1 MIMDTINEFLKTP
14 FFEKSDTEN
23 LNIDTGRV
31 QKLNRLF
38 AGYDYKP
45 ATMHLLP
52 RVKRNQIWSIKNEYM
67 DFEGHLQKAIHP
79 FMVLVSS
86 DPELLDNETE
96 FVRVFPISPFVE
108 KASSNDIICSDTSI
122 VGFPFLIESWNG
134 QPVLTEILDKYVTNY
149 IVDKNITEE
158 DHDTSSDFQA
168 IEISNAKFLNHSILA
183 YMSDASRS
191 KVFSFSIDINYGGN
205 TKSLHMPILNV
216 ANPKL
221 IALRENEEYAV
232 AAKSGCV
239 LTENDCIEFSNA
251 DLPFRLE
258 IRKKSGSYL
267 LTVIPQIEITL
278 TNSCN
283 EEICGNKNAER
294 IVFSNLK
301 KGLYEIKT
309 PLSNEILTIRIK

>member
-1 MIMDTINEFLKTP
+1 MKMDTIIEFLKSP

-23 LNIDTGRV
+23 SNIDSGRV

-45 ATMHLLP
+45 ANMRMLP
-52 RVKRNQIWSIKNEYM
+52 KIKRNQIWSIKDEYM
-67 DFEGHLQKAIHP
+67 DYEGILQKAIHP
-79 FMVLVSS
+79 FLVLVTS

-96 FVRVFPISPFVE
+96 FVRVYPISPFVE
-108 KASSNDIICSDTSI
+108 KASSNDIICSDPAI
-122 VGFPFLIESWNG
+122 VGFPFLVESWNE
-134 QPVLTEILDKYVTNY
+134 QPVLTEILDKYVANY
-149 IVDKNITEE
+149 NVDESVVEVN
-158 DHDTSSDFQA
+158 HNSSSDFKD
-168 IEISNAKFLNHSILA
+168 IEVSNAKFLNHSILA
-183 YMSDASRS
+183 YMSDVSRS
-191 KVFSFSIDINYGGN
+191 KAFSFSIDINFGST

-221 IALRENEEYAV
+221 VALSENEEYAI

-239 LTENDCIEFSNA
+239 LTENECIEFSNA
-251 DLPFRLE
+251 IFPFKLE
-258 IRKKSGSYL
+258 VRKKSDSYM

-278 TNSCN
+278 TNSSN
-283 EEICGNKNAER
+283 EELCGSKNAER

-309 PLSNEILTIRIK
+309 PLTSEILTIRIK